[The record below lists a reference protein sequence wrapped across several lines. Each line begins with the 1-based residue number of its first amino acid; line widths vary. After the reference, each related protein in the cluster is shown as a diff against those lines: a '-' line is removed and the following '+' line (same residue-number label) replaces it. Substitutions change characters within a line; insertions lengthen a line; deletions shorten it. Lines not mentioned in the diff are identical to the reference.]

1 MSEPQRQH
9 HNVTLAVL
17 ALACTAFAIQQTMVI
32 PALPV
37 LQRELHT
44 STTWATWVLTVFLL
58 VACVAT
64 PIIGKLGDQYGKER
78 LLAISL
84 LVFLLGCIGCALAWN
99 VASLIGFRA
108 LAGVG
113 GGVFP
118 LSFAIIRDEFPREQI
133 GVGIGLISAVFGVGG
148 GVGIVLAGLIADN
161 LSWRWLF
168 IAGSILTAAPLV
180 LVHRFVP
187 ESPIKTPSRVD
198 FPGAVLLSLAL
209 VALLV
214 GLSEGA
220 QWGWSSGRILGLF
233 AASLALFVVW
243 GVLETRVQDPLVDM
257 RMLAHRPVLF
267 TNLTALVAGFAMF
280 GTFVLIPNFVEMPHG
295 LPAATAHLVHYGF
308 DASTTRAGLYLLPGS
323 VMLLFSGPLAGRIGA
338 RIGYKWPLAI
348 GLVLVAAAAG
358 ALVGFHTRSW
368 HVWAGQA
375 VLGIGV
381 GFAFAAMATLIAE
394 NVRPEETGVA
404 TGVNTV
410 MRSIGG
416 VVGAQVG
423 AALLTTYT
431 IAGTRVV
438 PSVRGFEIA
447 FAVAAVAALVG
458 AGLACLVPELPRAE
472 RDRLLSGTG
481 WPSRENAPELV
492 R

>member
-1 MSEPQRQH
+1 MSERPRQH
-9 HNVTLAVL
+9 HNVTLAIL

-32 PALPV
+32 PALPM
-37 LQRELHT
+37 LQRQLHT

-58 VACVAT
+58 VACVST

-84 LVFLLGCIGCALAWN
+84 LVFLLGCIGCAFAWN

-118 LSFAIIRDEFPREQI
+118 LSFAIIRDEFPPDRI

-148 GVGIVLAGLIADN
+148 GVAIVLAGLIADN

-168 IAGSILTAAPLV
+168 VAGAILTAAPLV

-220 QWGWSSGRILGLF
+220 HWGWSSGRILVLF
-233 AASLALFVVW
+233 AASFALFVVW
-243 GVLETRVQDPLVDM
+243 GVLETHVQDPLVDM
-257 RMLAHRPVLF
+257 EMLAHRPVLF
-267 TNLTALVAGFAMF
+267 TNMTALVAGFAMF

-295 LPAATAHLVHYGF
+295 LPASTARLVHYGF
-308 DASTTRAGLYLLPGS
+308 DASTTRAGLYLLPGT
-323 VMLLFSGPLAGRIGA
+323 VMLLFAGPLAGRIGA

-358 ALVGFHTRSW
+358 ALVDFHTQSW

-381 GFAFAAMATLIAE
+381 GFAFAAMSTLIAE

-431 IAGTRVV
+431 IAGTSVV

-447 FAVAAVAALVG
+447 FAVAAAAAFVG
-458 AGLACLVPELPRAE
+458 AGVACLVPEPSRAE
-472 RDRLLSGTG
+472 RNRMLAGAG
-481 WPSRENAPELV
+481 
-492 R
+492 